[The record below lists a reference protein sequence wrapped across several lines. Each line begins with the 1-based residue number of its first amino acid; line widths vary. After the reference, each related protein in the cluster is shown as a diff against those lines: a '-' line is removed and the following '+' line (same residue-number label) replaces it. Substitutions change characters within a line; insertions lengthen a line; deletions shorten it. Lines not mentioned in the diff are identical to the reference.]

1 MTSTITPNKLSPSPP
16 ILAIS
21 SRRSSTAVDHLKVE
35 VPHFIERWLA
45 RYFVQWF
52 QLLVIIHAC

>member
-35 VPHFIERWLA
+35 EPHFIERWLA